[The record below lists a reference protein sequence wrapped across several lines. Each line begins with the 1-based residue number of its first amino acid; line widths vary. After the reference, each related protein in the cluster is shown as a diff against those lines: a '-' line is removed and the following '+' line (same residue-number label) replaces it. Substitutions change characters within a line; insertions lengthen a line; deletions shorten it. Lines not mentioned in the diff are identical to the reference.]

1 MKLSY
6 CGLVDA
12 EIKDSDQDLPLWK
25 MLTSLLPY
33 FQKHLHSSGFLKK
46 QKKIEENFQLTGRF
60 RQFLCG
66 ALRKPKL

>member
-1 MKLSY
+1 
-6 CGLVDA
+6 
-12 EIKDSDQDLPLWK
+12 

-66 ALRKPKL
+66 VLRKPKL